1 MPISDCGQRGVRTCD
16 CRDLIPPHLVNRLA
30 KEHGVDKKSRT
41 FTPWSHVVT
50 LIYAH
55 LAHAISLNDVCD
67 ALQMNNGALATI
79 RGATPPTRNNLSHAD
94 KVRDAAMAKEL
105 YWAVI
110 DCLGKRRGKYPGTA
124 SSRQYLIS

>member
-1 MPISDCGQRGVRTCD
+1 MKRYTMLKKICN
-16 CRDLIPPHLVNRLA
+16 LIPPHLVNRLA

-124 SSRQYLIS
+124 SSRQYPIS